1 MEQELSRYQGLS
13 GRDETTEQ
21 TWPIHSGKKLRK
33 RLRGCSQVKR
43 ILRDSA
49 SGINEQDG
57 DGVRRTN
64 VMDHGHPAA
73 YASGLT
79 LGASGNSSA
88 KRAAIR
94 YMGPLDVTHFVKTY
108 TTLRQL
114 FEIMLV

>member
-21 TWPIHSGKKLRK
+21 TWPIHGGKKLRK
-33 RLRGCSQVKR
+33 RLRGCFQVKR

-49 SGINEQDG
+49 SGINVQDG

-64 VMDHGHPAA
+64 VTDHGHPAA
-73 YASGLT
+73 YAAALT

-88 KRAAIR
+88 KRAAIG
-94 YMGPLDVTHFVKTY
+94 YMDPLDVTHSCKE
-108 TTLRQL
+108 LRNL
-114 FEIMLV
+114 AAAL